1 MAALGVLNAKLG
13 LMVDGIFHELGTAS
27 IDVTATQVH
36 TDGNN
41 VNYELSIEG
50 GLRDQ
55 VASILRDTAEA
66 IAAD

>member
-50 GLRDQ
+50 LRDQ